1 MHTLILI
8 YFATGAT
15 LGLIALS
22 ACRNDRFSWDESL
35 FGFLFITA
43 TGPMILSV
51 VSGIVVCQAVFGM
64 CRRQRPWYPDVLY
77 ELRHG
82 GTDE

>member
-1 MHTLILI
+1 MTTFMLI

-15 LGLIALS
+15 LGVIALS

-35 FGFLFITA
+35 LGFLFITG

-51 VSGIVVCQAVFGM
+51 VLGIVVCQTVFGM
-64 CRRQRPWYPDVLY
+64 LRPRRVWYPDVLCQ
-77 ELRHG
+77 LRHG